1 MTRREAYI
9 ALNLMDSVGPV
20 RVRNLTQ
27 VLGSPEAIF
36 TASETDLLLADGVG
50 AEVAAKIVAQRHE
63 VDPAAEERKAQG
75 LGARLITPE
84 DADYPESLK
93 QIYDPPLALYVKGT
107 LVAKDKHALAVV
119 GTRSPSH
126 YGLSVADKLGYQLAK
141 SGFAV
146 VSGLARGIDTAA
158 HKAALKAGGRTIAF
172 LGSALDTL
180 YPPENADLAEQIA
193 ESGAII
199 SEYTLGRPSDRTT
212 FPYRNR
218 LITGASMG
226 TIVVETNMKG
236 GAMITADLALDQG
249 KSVFAVPGRVDTP
262 TARGCHKLIKQGAKL
277 VEDIE
282 DVLQE
287 FDLLVG
293 VETKRAAKKLDARPD
308 FQLSADEQVLVR
320 ALWQGEKDVDA
331 LVRETG
337 LPAAKI
343 GSQLIMLEMKK
354 VIRILPGRVVELRAE
369 VRGDE

>member
-1 MTRREAYI
+1 
-9 ALNLMDSVGPV
+9 
-20 RVRNLTQ
+20 
-27 VLGSPEAIF
+27 
-36 TASETDLLLADGVG
+36 
-50 AEVAAKIVAQRHE
+50 
-63 VDPAAEERKAQG
+63 
-75 LGARLITPE
+75 
-84 DADYPESLK
+84 
-93 QIYDPPLALYVKGT
+93 
-107 LVAKDKHALAVV
+107 
-119 GTRSPSH
+119 
-126 YGLSVADKLGYQLAK
+126 
-141 SGFAV
+141 
-146 VSGLARGIDTAA
+146 
-158 HKAALKAGGRTIAF
+158 
-172 LGSALDTL
+172 
-180 YPPENADLAEQIA
+180 
-193 ESGAII
+193 
-199 SEYTLGRPSDRTT
+199 
-212 FPYRNR
+212 
-218 LITGASMG
+218 MG

-293 VETKRAAKKLDARPD
+293 AETKRAAKKLDARPD

-337 LPAAKI
+337 LPVAKI